1 MSLISSA
8 STTIPNWNNALNSA
22 INGTTLTQTHTI
34 FNGILGQPYYDT
46 SPHPEKIYCSVTGKM
61 LVSNRSWGKTRIK
74 LDMFRNFGTRLV
86 MAKIEKTFSEKYL
99 DSFKQKP

>member
-8 STTIPNWNNALNSA
+8 SKTIPNWNNALNSA

-34 FNGILGQPYYDT
+34 FNGILGQPYDT
-46 SPHPEKIYCSVTGKM
+46 SSHLEKLFCSVTGKM
-61 LVSNRSWGKTRIK
+61 LVSNRDWNKTRIK
-74 LDMFRNFGTRLV
+74 LDMFRNFGTRLI